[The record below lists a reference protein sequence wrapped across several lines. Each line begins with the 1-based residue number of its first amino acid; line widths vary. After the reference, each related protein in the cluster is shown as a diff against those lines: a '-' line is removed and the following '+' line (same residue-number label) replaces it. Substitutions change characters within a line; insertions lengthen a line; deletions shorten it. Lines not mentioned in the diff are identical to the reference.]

1 MDLNFYKYQATGNDF
16 IMIDAFNRDVF
27 LTEKQIEFL
36 CDRRFG
42 VGADGVIFLRE
53 SDKYDF
59 KMIYHNSDGK
69 EASMCGNGGRSIVRF
84 ASDMG
89 LINDSCHFEAIDG
102 LHDAIIE
109 GDNVRLK
116 MMDVDIPDNIQS
128 SLIQT
133 GSPHFVTEVSDLS
146 DVNVFEKGRMLRND
160 KRFAP
165 DGCNVNFIEA
175 LNPEEIHQR
184 TYERGV
190 EDETFACGTGAVAG
204 AVYQA
209 VKYDLQDVEVTVHMK
224 GGTLFVDLKRFEN
237 QFVQVWLKGPAHFVF
252 KGQINF

>member
-1 MDLNFYKYQATGNDF
+1 MDLNLYKYQAAGNDF
-16 IMIDAFNRDVF
+16 IMIDAFKKDVS

-59 KMIYHNSDGK
+59 KMVYHNSDGK

-89 LINDSCHFEAIDG
+89 LIEGRCHFEAIDG
-102 LHDAIIE
+102 EHSAIIE
-109 GDNVRLK
+109 GEDVKLK
-116 MMDVDIPDNIQS
+116 MMDVDIPKDITKD
-128 SLIQT
+128 LIQT
-133 GSPHFVTEVSDLS
+133 GSPHFVVEVNILPDI
-146 DVNVFEKGRMLRND
+146 DVLRDGRSLRFD

-165 DGCNVNFIEA
+165 GGCNVNFIEA
-175 LNPEEIHQR
+175 VSPEEIHQR

-204 AVYQA
+204 AVFQA
-209 VKYDLQDVEVTVHMK
+209 VKHDLQNPEIKVHMK
-224 GGTLFVDLKRFEN
+224 GGTLFVKLQRVENRF
-237 QFVQVWLKGPAHFVF
+237 VHVWLKGPAHFVF